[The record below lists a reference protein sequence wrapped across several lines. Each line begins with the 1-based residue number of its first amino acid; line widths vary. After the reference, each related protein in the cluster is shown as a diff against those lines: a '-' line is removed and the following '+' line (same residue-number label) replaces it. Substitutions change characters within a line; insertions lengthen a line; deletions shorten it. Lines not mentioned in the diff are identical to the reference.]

1 MNVWNGA
8 SSYIRNGG
16 AILTIRESKEHP
28 ALYVNHQ
35 FHLRFRLFTL
45 SIA

>member
-1 MNVWNGA
+1 MYGSVP
-8 SSYIRNGG
+8 SEIRNGA
-16 AILTIRESKEHP
+16 AILTIRESKENP